1 MTHTFT
7 SEQLEALAPY
17 EERFREAATGWC
29 RRIVPSDVET
39 ILGVWN
45 AATGQDRKVNLG
57 CRRCILN
64 LLSDTGT
71 LYFAQTAALRAEKA
85 ATSDEKPAEVAKP
98 HPAPK
103 KAATAKKP
111 AKTAKR

>member
-7 SEQLEALAPY
+7 SEQMEALAPY

-57 CRRCILN
+57 CGRCILN
-64 LLSDTGT
+64 LLSDIGT

-85 ATSDEKPAEVAKP
+85 AVADAKPAEVDKP

-103 KAATAKKP
+103 KASTAKKP